1 MNSLSH
7 KVPNLHIFPPRDIN
21 STNTVPIAI
30 LCLVLIRSY
39 VNEHNKHLFACT
51 LTSSRIQTLFLQE
64 RHNKLTLTSVMRTW
78 RVNISMASLLLEGG
92 SAASKASLQAPT
104 PSPLPRLPFFSPFSH
119 NAERGPRLILTLIS
133 TSWFGAI
140 STELSRFPPIWLI
153 KIKKK
158 KIHQKIT
165 FNDLLLSLV

>member
-1 MNSLSH
+1 
-7 KVPNLHIFPPRDIN
+7 
-21 STNTVPIAI
+21 
-30 LCLVLIRSY
+30 
-39 VNEHNKHLFACT
+39 
-51 LTSSRIQTLFLQE
+51 
-64 RHNKLTLTSVMRTW
+64 MRTW

-104 PSPLPRLPFFSPFSH
+104 PSPLPRLPFFSPTPIFSPFSH

-140 STELSRFPPIWLI
+140 STELSMFPPIWLI

-158 KIHQKIT
+158 KKNSPKNNFQWSSS
-165 FNDLLLSLV
+165 FACLVFFPSFSFLFLVRFSSLFFLFFYWNNNKKLRSRPPSSTDHKRTYKTSK